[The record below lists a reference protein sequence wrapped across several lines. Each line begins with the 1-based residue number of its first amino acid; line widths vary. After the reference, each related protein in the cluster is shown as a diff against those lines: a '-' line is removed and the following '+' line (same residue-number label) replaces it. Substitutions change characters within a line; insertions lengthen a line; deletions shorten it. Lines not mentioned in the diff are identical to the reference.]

1 VIETKVLLIFVSK
14 RIKIQ
19 KRAKTSVMLNPKPN
33 SIQVAVREK
42 EPSNNLTAT
51 PNKPGIAK
59 EVNASEIPFWVL
71 LLKLL
76 KSTRIPFISGKHQ
89 IIKKYKE
96 YFGKQPFPWFKLS
109 LLALGMYM
117 LFQKD
122 MHFQVN
128 MKAPEQVF
136 SDDRQAN
143 EPAALSMSLT
153 HLGKALTGSAF
164 SKETTTPL
172 SKKATTILPYSKEVV
187 AQYVQR
193 FSRIAIMEMQK
204 YQIPASIKMGQAI
217 LASQAG
223 GHLLATKYNNHFGTL
238 CNQESASCLPYKTNG
253 AAVNIKSYESAWEG
267 WRDHSEMISKGKYT
281 SLVAHG
287 KDYKKWA
294 AGIAEI
300 GYGNNQEYS
309 KQLIQIIE
317 LYGLTDLDKE

>member
-1 VIETKVLLIFVSK
+1 
-14 RIKIQ
+14 
-19 KRAKTSVMLNPKPN
+19 MLNPKPN
-33 SIQVAVREK
+33 SIQVAVKEK
-42 EPSNNLTAT
+42 KSTNSLYEKTS
-51 PNKPGIAK
+51 KPGMAK
-59 EVNASEIPFWVL
+59 EVNTSEIPFWVL

-89 IIKKYKE
+89 FIKKYKE
-96 YFGKQPFPWFKLS
+96 YFGGRPFPWFKLS
-109 LLALGMYM
+109 LLALGLYM

-122 MHFQVN
+122 MHFQLN

-153 HLGKALTGSAF
+153 HLGKVLRGSAF
-164 SKETTTPL
+164 SKEATSGPTSTNSTT
-172 SKKATTILPYSKEVV
+172 ALPYSKEVV

-204 YQIPASIKMGQAI
+204 YKIPASIKMGQAI

-223 GHLLATKYNNHFGTL
+223 GHLLSTKYNNHFGTL
-238 CNQESASCLPYKTNG
+238 CNEESASCVPYKSNTTS
-253 AAVNIKSYESAWEG
+253 VNIKSYKSAWDG

-281 SLVAHG
+281 ALIAHG

-317 LYGLTDLDKE
+317 QYGLTDLDKK

>member
-1 VIETKVLLIFVSK
+1 
-14 RIKIQ
+14 
-19 KRAKTSVMLNPKPN
+19 MLNPKPN
-33 SIQVAVREK
+33 SIQVAVKK
-42 EPSNNLTAT
+42 EQPTNSLYET
-51 PNKPGIAK
+51 PNKPGVAK

-76 KSTRIPFISGKHQ
+76 KSTRTPFISGKHQ
-89 IIKKYKE
+89 FIKKYKE

-109 LLALGMYM
+109 LLALGLYM
-117 LFQKD
+117 LLQKD

-136 SDDRQAN
+136 SDDRQEN

-153 HLGKALTGSAF
+153 HLGEALRGAAF
-164 SKETTTPL
+164 SKEVTPTT
-172 SKKATTILPYSKEVV
+172 SASALPYSKEVV

-204 YQIPASIKMGQAI
+204 YKIPASVKMGQAI

-223 GHLLATKYNNHFGTL
+223 GHLLSNKYNNHFGTL
-238 CNQESASCLPYKTNG
+238 CSQESASCVPYQSNG
-253 AAVNIKSYESAWEG
+253 TSVNIKSYKSAWDA
-267 WRDHSEMISKGKYT
+267 WRDHSEMISKGKYA
-281 SLVAHG
+281 SLTAHG

-317 LYGLTDLDKE
+317 LYGLADLDKK

>member
-1 VIETKVLLIFVSK
+1 
-14 RIKIQ
+14 
-19 KRAKTSVMLNPKPN
+19 MLNPKPN
-33 SIQVAVREK
+33 SIQVAVKEK
-42 EPSNNLTAT
+42 KPTNSLYET
-51 PNKPGIAK
+51 PNKPGVAK

-89 IIKKYKE
+89 LIKKYKE
-96 YFGKQPFPWFKLS
+96 YFGGQPFPWFKLS
-109 LLALGMYM
+109 LLALGLYM

-128 MKAPEQVF
+128 MKAPEQIL

-153 HLGKALTGSAF
+153 HLGKALSGAAF
-164 SKETTTPL
+164 SKAE
-172 SKKATTILPYSKEVV
+172 SATTETSSSTALPYSKEVV

-193 FSRIAIMEMQK
+193 FSRIAIMEMRK

-223 GHLLATKYNNHFGTL
+223 GHILSTKYNNHFGTL
-238 CNQESASCLPYKTNG
+238 CSQESTSCVPYESNG
-253 AAVNIKSYESAWEG
+253 TSVNIKSYESAWEG

-281 SLVAHG
+281 ALVAHG

-294 AGIAEI
+294 KGIAEI

-317 LYGLTDLDKE
+317 LYGLTDLDKK